1 MRPPRLLLADPGG
14 ASSAEFALV
23 VPLLLVLLFGVI
35 DGGRFLWDVNRAE
48 KATQVG
54 VRVAVVTDLVPS
66 GLAAEDYLD
75 QTIDGV
81 TLTQGDVIPAG
92 ALGDIQCSRTACN
105 CISGLCPDDVG
116 TLDTTTFD
124 NVFLPRL
131 QAMYPAI
138 QASNVVL
145 HYTGSGLGY
154 AGDPH
159 GSQISPVVT
168 VQLTGLQFQPI
179 TSLLFLTLNLPDFR
193 TSLTAEDLSGSA
205 SN

>member
-1 MRPPRLLLADPGG
+1 MRPPRLIRDCDA
-14 ASSAEFALV
+14 ATAAEFALV
-23 VPLLLVLLFGVI
+23 LPLLLFLLFGVI
-35 DGGRFLWDVNRAE
+35 DAGRFLWEVNRAE

-54 VRVAVVTDLVPS
+54 ARVAVVTDMVPS

-75 QTIDGV
+75 QTIGGV
-81 TLTQGDVIPAG
+81 TLTQGDVIPAE
-92 ALGDIQCSRTACN
+92 ALGDIECTRTECN

-116 TLDTTTFD
+116 SLDTTTFD
-124 NVFLPRL
+124 DVFLPRI
-131 QAMYPAI
+131 QAMYPAV

-145 HYTGSGLGY
+145 HFTGSGLGY

-159 GSQISPVVT
+159 GSQISPIVT
-168 VQLTGLQFQPI
+168 VQLTGLQFHPI
-179 TSLLFLTLNLPDFR
+179 TTLLFLTLGLPDFR